1 MTSNG
6 LRQSQT
12 ARSSSWLSIGKNKM
26 AKRKKRNNNLTLG
39 HYVVGFMDLLGQQEY
54 LRSLSVLPL
63 SNDPKEL
70 DKIKIE
76 LKKTY
81 GAVVGMRKFFNE
93 SFEGFKRKP
102 KKLVGFYTQQ
112 KQEYASLDNNPI
124 KIQSFSDSMVIFMP
138 LKTDTLKLP
147 VRGVWGIFGAA
158 ATTFLCCLAI
168 GHPIRGGIDV
178 GLGMDITKNEIYG
191 PALSRSYSLESR
203 IASYPRIVVGDE
215 LIKYLEALSSQTPN
229 DNVSEI
235 SKTMSRQCL
244 NCLVIDDD
252 GYPIIDYLGQS
263 YLDLFG
269 QVIDTS
275 VITKAHKQVLKF
287 CEKFQSE
294 KNTKLAFRYALLR
307 NYFKDRLHLWT
318 ELMSK

>member
-1 MTSNG
+1 
-6 LRQSQT
+6 
-12 ARSSSWLSIGKNKM
+12 M
-26 AKRKKRNNNLTLG
+26 AKRKKKNTSLTLG
-39 HYVVGFMDLLGQQEY
+39 HYVVGFMDLLGQQEN

-63 SNDPKEL
+63 SRDQEEL
-70 DKIKIE
+70 DKIKEE

-102 KKLVGFYTQQ
+102 IDTAGFSAEQKK
-112 KQEYASLDNNPI
+112 EYVSLDNHPI
-124 KIQSFSDSMVIFMP
+124 KMQSFSDSMVIFMP
-138 LKTDTLKLP
+138 LKMDMLKLP
-147 VRGVWGIFGAA
+147 VRGIYGIFGSA

-203 IASYPRIVVGDE
+203 IANYPRIVVGNE
-215 LIKYLEALSSQTPN
+215 LIKHLETLSNQVSS
-229 DNVSEI
+229 DNVSEV
-235 SKTMSRQCL
+235 SKTIARQCL
-244 NCLVIDDD
+244 DCLVVDSD
-252 GYPIIDYLGQS
+252 GYHVIDYLGQS

-269 QVIDTS
+269 AAIDTS
-275 VITKAHKQVLKF
+275 VITKSYQQVLTF

-294 KNTKLAFRYALLR
+294 KNTKLAFRYTLLR
-307 NYFKDRLHLWT
+307 NYFEDRLHLW
-318 ELMSK
+318 ENLISKQDENTNKKINQTPNIDSGNITVAS